1 MLDYGASMIVY
12 GRAEDITAHFV
23 FAADPSNKNIFKG
36 DKEMIK
42 VYSMDGDPAV
52 NEDAK
57 LVLFADT
64 KSEVPETGAATEV
77 EDFTDDI
84 PAMTILFTASM
95 EVAVLN
101 TSGTWVWKE

>member
-1 MLDYGASMIVY
+1 
-12 GRAEDITAHFV
+12 
-23 FAADPSNKNIFKG
+23 
-36 DKEMIK
+36 MIK

-64 KSEVPETGAATEV
+64 KDEVPSTGAATEV

-84 PAMTILFTASM
+84 PAMTLLITAKS
-95 EVAVLN
+95 EVAWLN
-101 TSGTWVWKE
+101 TSDTWVWKE